1 MYYITSHFSATYEEK
16 QSKFI
21 AHLIPYESYKESL
34 EHLKNQHPKARHF
47 VTSYR
52 YFNEF
57 DQIVENSSDDGEPKG
72 TSGKPTLSVLQG
84 SELINT
90 AVIVVRYF
98 GGTKLGTGGLVRAY
112 SDAVNLVLKSAELFL
127 YKKEKVEKIYFSYSD
142 MGRVE
147 YECVQHEITIVEKFF
162 ANEVCFTIQ
171 AQEHILDAFY
181 KRSEDWLQCM
191 RSEK

>member
-1 MYYITSHFSATYEEK
+1 MHTVQKESTATYEEK

-21 AHLIPYESYKESL
+21 AHLVPYSEYKSTL
-34 EHLKNQHPKARHF
+34 EHLKAEHPKARHF

-52 YFNEF
+52 YINEF

-84 SELINT
+84 KELVNT

-112 SDAVNLVLKSAELFL
+112 SDAVNMAVNEASLVE
-127 YKKEKVEKIYFSYSD
+127 YKKEQNASIAFAYAD
-142 MGRVE
+142 IGRVE
-147 YECVQHEITIVEKFF
+147 YECQQCAVEVTQKIFD
-162 ANEVCFTIQ
+162 AEVVFKIR
-171 AQEHILDAFY
+171 AERSALDALY
-181 KRSEDWLQCM
+181 AKLDRVIAVTES
-191 RSEK
+191 